1 MTWMIIRLILSL
13 GFVALVLF
21 YAARLAKKRG
31 LGQGNGVIEVVAR
44 QRMGRSSTVNVVR
57 VADLVLVVGA
67 TEEQVTLL
75 AEVDPEAVEQSLRE
89 RRVARVGAHSA
100 VAEPVAVGAPALAAR
115 SASLRRPRRFGVRPR
130 RLGDVRPPAARADG
144 PQVMTASVRALA
156 RPGSTRARVALVLLL
171 AVLCT
176 VAAFLLAGPAS
187 AAPGD
192 PVDPTAPVAPTVP
205 AVPGD
210 GNVDISIGDGSPSSS
225 ITLILAITVLSI
237 APSVLLLATSF
248 TKIIV
253 VLALTRNALGLP
265 MSPPNQVLTGLA
277 LFLTLFVMGPVFSDI
292 NDVAV
297 QPYMDGTMT
306 VSQAYDA
313 GVVPLRGFLLENTR
327 EDELQ
332 LMIGLSG
339 EEAPASA
346 EEVSMT
352 TLIPAFVLSELKSAF
367 IIGLVV
373 FIPFLVLDM
382 LVSAA
387 LMAMG
392 MMMVPP
398 TIVSLPFKLLLFVV
412 VDGWALITTALVG
425 SYGGSG

>member
-1 MTWMIIRLILSL
+1 MTSTVRPLVAPASSSSRRA
-13 GFVALVLF
+13 ALV
-21 YAARLAKKRG
+21 
-31 LGQGNGVIEVVAR
+31 V
-44 QRMGRSSTVNVVR
+44 
-57 VADLVLVVGA
+57 
-67 TEEQVTLL
+67 LL
-75 AEVDPEAVEQSLRE
+75 AL
-89 RRVARVGAHSA
+89 
-100 VAEPVAVGAPALAAR
+100 
-115 SASLRRPRRFGVRPR
+115 
-130 RLGDVRPPAARADG
+130 
-144 PQVMTASVRALA
+144 
-156 RPGSTRARVALVLLL
+156 
-171 AVLCT
+171 LCT

-187 AAPGD
+187 AAPTD
-192 PVDPTAPVAPTVP
+192 PVAPTAPTAPV
-205 AVPGD
+205 VPGD
-210 GNVDISIGDGSPSSS
+210 GAVDISIGNGSPSSS
-225 ITLILAITVLSI
+225 ITLILAITVLSV

-253 VLALTRNALGLP
+253 VLGLTRNALG
-265 MSPPNQVLTGLA
+265 MQSSPPNQVLTGIA

-313 GVVPLRGFLLENTR
+313 GVVPLRGFLLDNTR
-327 EDELQ
+327 QDELK

-339 EEAPASA
+339 EEAPADASQ
-346 EEVSMT
+346 VTLT

-367 IIGLVV
+367 IIGLVI

-382 LVSAA
+382 LVSAS
-387 LMAMG
+387 LMSMG

-425 SYGGSG
+425 SYGGGG

>member
-1 MTWMIIRLILSL
+1 MTSSVRPLR
-13 GFVALVLF
+13 AP
-21 YAARLAKKRG
+21 
-31 LGQGNGVIEVVAR
+31 GV
-44 QRMGRSSTVNVVR
+44 SST
-57 VADLVLVVGA
+57 
-67 TEEQVTLL
+67 
-75 AEVDPEAVEQSLRE
+75 
-89 RRVARVGAHSA
+89 RR
-100 VAEPVAVGAPALAAR
+100 
-115 SASLRRPRRFGVRPR
+115 
-130 RLGDVRPPAARADG
+130 RA
-144 PQVMTASVRALA
+144 
-156 RPGSTRARVALVLLL
+156 ALVLLL
-171 AVLCT
+171 SLLCT
-176 VAAFLLAGPAS
+176 VAAILLAGPAS
-187 AAPGD
+187 AAPTD
-192 PVDPTAPVAPTVP
+192 PVAPTAPVAPV
-205 AVPGD
+205 VPGD
-210 GNVDISIGDGSPSSS
+210 GNVDISIGDGSASSS
-225 ITLILAITVLSI
+225 ITLILAITVLSV

-253 VLALTRNALGLP
+253 VLGLTRNALGLP
-265 MSPPNQVLTGLA
+265 SAPPNQVLTGLA

-292 NDVAV
+292 NEVAL

-306 VSQAYDA
+306 VAQAYDT
-313 GVVPLRGFLLENTR
+313 GVVPLREFLLGNTR

-339 EEAPASA
+339 EEAPATPQ
-346 EEVSMT
+346 EVSMT

-382 LVSAA
+382 LVSAS

>member
-1 MTWMIIRLILSL
+1 MT
-13 GFVALVLF
+13 
-21 YAARLAKKRG
+21 
-31 LGQGNGVIEVVAR
+31 
-44 QRMGRSSTVNVVR
+44 SS
-57 VADLVLVVGA
+57 
-67 TEEQVTLL
+67 
-75 AEVDPEAVEQSLRE
+75 
-89 RRVARVGAHSA
+89 
-100 VAEPVAVGAPALAAR
+100 
-115 SASLRRPRRFGVRPR
+115 VRP
-130 RLGDVRPPAARADG
+130 
-144 PQVMTASVRALA
+144 VRA
-156 RPGSTRARVALVLLL
+156 PGAVSTRRRAALVLLFAL
-171 AVLCT
+171 LCT
-176 VAAFLLAGPAS
+176 VVTVLLAGPAT
-187 AAPGD
+187 AAPTD
-192 PVDPTAPVAPTVP
+192 PVSPTAPTAPV
-205 AVPGD
+205 VPGD

-225 ITLILAITVLSI
+225 ITLILAITVLSV

-253 VLALTRNALGLP
+253 VLGLTRNALGLP
-265 MSPPNQVLTGLA
+265 SSPPNQVLTGIA

-292 NDVAV
+292 NEVAL
-297 QPYMDGTMT
+297 QPYMDGAMT
-306 VSQAYDA
+306 VGQAYDS
-313 GVVPLRGFLLENTR
+313 GVVPLREFLLGNTR

-339 EEAPASA
+339 EEAPATP

-352 TLIPAFVLSELKSAF
+352 TLVPAFVLSELKSAF

>member
-1 MTWMIIRLILSL
+1 MT
-13 GFVALVLF
+13 
-21 YAARLAKKRG
+21 
-31 LGQGNGVIEVVAR
+31 
-44 QRMGRSSTVNVVR
+44 
-57 VADLVLVVGA
+57 
-67 TEEQVTLL
+67 
-75 AEVDPEAVEQSLRE
+75 
-89 RRVARVGAHSA
+89 
-100 VAEPVAVGAPALAAR
+100 APA
-115 SASLRRPRRFGVRPR
+115 
-130 RLGDVRPPAARADG
+130 RAV
-144 PQVMTASVRALA
+144 P
-156 RPGSTRARVALVLLL
+156 RPGSSRARAALVLLF

-176 VAAFLLAGPAS
+176 VAAVLLAGPAS

-192 PVDPTAPVAPTVP
+192 PVDPTAPVAPAPP
-205 AVPGD
+205 ALPGD
-210 GNVDISIGDGSPSSS
+210 GTVDISIGDGSPSSS

-265 MSPPNQVLTGLA
+265 SSPPNQVLTGLA

-292 NDVAV
+292 NEIAL

-313 GVVPLRGFLLENTR
+313 GVVPLREFLLGNTR

-332 LMIGLSG
+332 LMVGLSG

-382 LVSAA
+382 LVSAS

-425 SYGGSG
+425 SYGGGG

>member
-1 MTWMIIRLILSL
+1 
-13 GFVALVLF
+13 
-21 YAARLAKKRG
+21 
-31 LGQGNGVIEVVAR
+31 
-44 QRMGRSSTVNVVR
+44 
-57 VADLVLVVGA
+57 
-67 TEEQVTLL
+67 
-75 AEVDPEAVEQSLRE
+75 
-89 RRVARVGAHSA
+89 
-100 VAEPVAVGAPALAAR
+100 
-115 SASLRRPRRFGVRPR
+115 
-130 RLGDVRPPAARADG
+130 
-144 PQVMTASVRALA
+144 
-156 RPGSTRARVALVLLL
+156 
-171 AVLCT
+171 
-176 VAAFLLAGPAS
+176 
-187 AAPGD
+187 
-192 PVDPTAPVAPTVP
+192 
-205 AVPGD
+205 
-210 GNVDISIGDGSPSSS
+210 
-225 ITLILAITVLSI
+225 VLSV

-292 NDVAV
+292 NEVAV
-297 QPYMDGTMT
+297 QPYMDGAMT

-313 GVVPLRGFLLENTR
+313 GVVPLRGFLLDNTR

-339 EEAPASA
+339 EEAPASV
-346 EEVSMT
+346 EEVSLT

-382 LVSAA
+382 LVSAS

>member
-1 MTWMIIRLILSL
+1 MT
-13 GFVALVLF
+13 
-21 YAARLAKKRG
+21 
-31 LGQGNGVIEVVAR
+31 
-44 QRMGRSSTVNVVR
+44 
-57 VADLVLVVGA
+57 
-67 TEEQVTLL
+67 
-75 AEVDPEAVEQSLRE
+75 
-89 RRVARVGAHSA
+89 
-100 VAEPVAVGAPALAAR
+100 APARCLVA
-115 SASLRRPRRFGVRPR
+115 
-130 RLGDVRPPAARADG
+130 PAA
-144 PQVMTASVRALA
+144 P
-156 RPGSTRARVALVLLL
+156 STRRRAALVLLL
-171 AVLCT
+171 ALLST
-176 VAAFLLAGPAS
+176 VALVLLAGPAS
-187 AAPGD
+187 AAPTS
-192 PVDPTAPVAPTVP
+192 PVEPTAPVSPV
-205 AVPGD
+205 VPGD
-210 GNVDISIGDGSPSSS
+210 GNVDISIGDGSPSTS
-225 ITLILAITVLSI
+225 ITLILAITVLSV

-253 VLALTRNALGLP
+253 VLGLTRNALGLP
-265 MSPPNQVLTGLA
+265 TSPPNQVLTGIA

-313 GVVPLRGFLLENTR
+313 GVVPLRSFLLENTR
-327 EDELQ
+327 EDELK

-339 EEAPASA
+339 EEKPADES
-346 EEVSMT
+346 EVSMT

-367 IIGLVV
+367 IIGLVI

-382 LVSAA
+382 LVSAS

-425 SYGGSG
+425 SYGGGG

>member
-1 MTWMIIRLILSL
+1 MTSSVRPFRAP
-13 GFVALVLF
+13 G
-21 YAARLAKKRG
+21 
-31 LGQGNGVIEVVAR
+31 
-44 QRMGRSSTVNVVR
+44 GRTS
-57 VADLVLVVGA
+57 
-67 TEEQVTLL
+67 Q
-75 AEVDPEAVEQSLRE
+75 
-89 RRVARVGAHSA
+89 RRVA
-100 VAEPVAVGAPALAAR
+100 
-115 SASLRRPRRFGVRPR
+115 
-130 RLGDVRPPAARADG
+130 
-144 PQVMTASVRALA
+144 M
-156 RPGSTRARVALVLLL
+156 VLLL
-171 AVLCT
+171 SVLCT
-176 VAAFLLAGPAS
+176 VAAILVAGPAS
-187 AAPGD
+187 AAPTD
-192 PVDPTAPVAPTVP
+192 PVAPTAPVAPV
-205 AVPGD
+205 VPGD

-225 ITLILAITVLSI
+225 ITLILAITVLSV

-253 VLALTRNALGLP
+253 VLGLTRNALGLP
-265 MSPPNQVLTGLA
+265 SSPPNQVLTGIA

-292 NDVAV
+292 NEVAL

-306 VSQAYDA
+306 VAQAYDS
-313 GVVPLRGFLLENTR
+313 GVVPLREFLLGNTR

-332 LMIGLSG
+332 LMIDLSG
-339 EEAPASA
+339 EKAPATPQ
-346 EEVSMT
+346 EVSMT
-352 TLIPAFVLSELKSAF
+352 TLLPAFVLSELKSAF

-382 LVSAA
+382 LVSAS